1 MKQQFFVG
9 DKVYLAD
16 KIYKH
21 SHVFWIDE
29 IEKSKGIIG
38 VVQDIVTYESGD
50 IGYSVKFDNRYYN
63 CDAKWLTLVERA
75 WQKNTGIQPIE
86 DGIEVLVKRTDSTI
100 DRAEACMFDWYAG
113 DIGSIV
119 EWRIADGLSSN
130 VEQPEAIPPS
140 HVALGD
146 ELAAVDATPT
156 SVSTEQDF
164 VNSPKHYAFF
174 DGVEA
179 IEIIASSMSVE
190 AFRGY
195 CMGNALKYRLR
206 VGKKDKV
213 EQEIAK
219 ADKYGEL
226 FEKHKHLCKGGK
238 QNELFK

>member
-9 DKVYLAD
+9 DKVKLNQLGVEVGNRDIQDVNHDLLSSKYLLML
-16 KIYKH
+16 KH
-21 SHVFWIDE
+21 QGTAVV
-29 IEKSKGIIG
+29 SKTTLLR
-38 VVQDIVTYESGD
+38 VWLEDNAFFVTPEHLE
-50 IGYSVKFDNRYYN
+50 V
-63 CDAKWLTLVERA
+63 VERA
-75 WQKNTGIQPIE
+75 WQKNTGKQPV
-86 DGIEVLVKRTDSTI
+86 DAKIEVEIKLPSCATDKAPAYQYRWDFEDSS
-100 DRAEACMFDWYAG
+100 G
-113 DIGSIV
+113 DIV
-119 EWRIADGLSSN
+119 EWRIADSVSSN
-130 VEQPEAIPPS
+130 EEQPEAIPPS
-140 HVALGD
+140 HVALGE
-146 ELAAVDATPT
+146 ELAAVDATST
-156 SVSTEQDF
+156 IVSTEQDF

-226 FEKHKHLCKGGK
+226 FEKHKHLCKGS
-238 QNELFK
+238 NDA